1 MRTRSGGDPGG
12 VAMSMRLAAVE
23 MARRRQT
30 RKSTLSRMGKRD
42 RRSPDMKKIVILF
55 VLSAIALG
63 GCSSA
68 ESKKKKQ
75 EAALKK
81 RAKAELR
88 DENEDV
94 DFQAFVGRLKKAV
107 AAHDANTLASMMTED
122 FAYVLGATAAEDRK
136 GDGVFKYWD
145 ENGLWTELDAILTE
159 RFAKKGEFWVAPP
172 QFADES
178 LRYDGYRVGIR
189 RVGGSWKFVYFVNG

>member
-1 MRTRSGGDPGG
+1 
-12 VAMSMRLAAVE
+12 
-23 MARRRQT
+23 
-30 RKSTLSRMGKRD
+30 
-42 RRSPDMKKIVILF
+42 MKKIVFLF
-55 VLSAIALG
+55 LLSAIALG
-63 GCSSA
+63 GCNSA

-88 DENEDV
+88 DENNDV
-94 DFQAFVGRLKKAV
+94 DFQAFVSRLKKAV
-107 AAHDANTLASMMTED
+107 AAHDATTLASMMTSD
-122 FAYVLGATAAEDRK
+122 FGYSLNPDK
-136 GDGVFKYWD
+136 SGDGVFAFWD

-172 QFADES
+172 QFADEA
-178 LRYDGYRVGIR
+178 LHYDGYRVGIR